1 MKSNLKL
8 VLLSIFII
16 SCSSNYSPKPLGY
29 HRIIL
34 EEKVYQPYS
43 NNCPFTFLIPDVTSV
58 IQEKEN
64 CWMDINYPMYNANI
78 YLTYKEIDANLNELL
93 EENHKLAY
101 DHSIKSDGITEK
113 LYTNPDEGIYGIM
126 YDIKGNS
133 ASNVQ
138 FFVTDST
145 THFLRGSLYFN
156 NVPNADSIAPVKNYI
171 QQDIQILMESLKW
184 S

>member
-1 MKSNLKL
+1 
-8 VLLSIFII
+8 
-16 SCSSNYSPKPLGY
+16 
-29 HRIIL
+29 
-34 EEKVYQPYS
+34 
-43 NNCPFTFLIPDVTSV
+43 
-58 IQEKEN
+58 
-64 CWMDINYPMYNANI
+64 MDINYPMYNANI
-78 YLTYKEIDANLNELL
+78 YLTYKQVDSNLNELL

-113 LYTNPDEGIYGIM
+113 LYTNPDKRIYGIM

-133 ASNVQ
+133 ASNIQ

-156 NVPNADSIAPVKNYI
+156 NIPNADSIAPVKNYI
-171 QQDIQILMESLKW
+171 QEDIQILMESLKW